1 MRERN
6 RPLFC
11 LFATVLALWL
21 ALGFWPFS
29 ALNKLLLSV
38 GILLTGGA
46 ALWYLRR
53 YSLRRQAS
61 CAQVAAALLPPENF
75 RGALV
80 LVGGDTGALFP
91 AGGDYRE
98 SRQGWYL
105 RAANA
110 EQLPLLA
117 QHIALTRPALVSQ
130 LSILLAVV
138 PEQQVCDDTLT
149 QSLRVWHRS
158 ILACRNWL
166 NGLPPV
172 WSVVWLNTLD
182 AGDNTLWFTLTPG
195 RPGLQARQADHVT
208 LPITEWQRE
217 PAFSPSRLSPVL
229 WLDSVMAFIHRY
241 ICQPLASPQN
251 ELPALP
257 LAAVGVCMTSVESV
271 VDNIWHKQIA
281 SMTTL
286 PPLTQKSSEPLPLPD
301 VLLASLPCWR
311 GISRR
316 MRDLRIA
323 GVITFLFI
331 GLALCASFMNNQRL
345 VRRIGDHLARYHHLS
360 GMPHAPKAQAQQ
372 RLRNDSQ
379 LLDDWLRRGEPLR
392 YGLGLYQGEKLI
404 PPLDAAISDWSAPVS
419 SPPVNKNI
427 ITEPQTIR
435 LDALSLFDTGQWRL
449 KPGSTK
455 VLVNALVGIKAR
467 PGWLIVVAGHTDDVG
482 DERANQQL
490 SLKRAEAVRDWMRDT
505 GDVPESCFAVQGYGE
520 SRPAVPNTTAEG
532 RALNRRVEI
541 SLVPQA
547 DACRLPD
554 IPLPPSQDESGTQ
567 P

>member
-21 ALGFWPFS
+21 VLGFWPFS

-75 RGALV
+75 QGALV

-172 WSVVWLNTLD
+172 WSVIWLNTLD
-182 AGDNTLWFTLTPG
+182 AGGKTPWFTLTPG

-229 WLDSVMAFIHRY
+229 WLESVMAFIDRY

-271 VDNIWHKQIA
+271 IDNLWHKQIA

-286 PPLTQKSSEPLPLPD
+286 PPSVQKSSEPFPLPD

-360 GMPHAPKAQAQQ
+360 GMPPAPKAQAQQ

-427 ITEPQTIR
+427 ITEPQRIR

-449 KPGSTK
+449 KTGSTK
-455 VLVNALVGIKAR
+455 VLVNALVGIKA
-467 PGWLIVVAGHTDDVG
+467 
-482 DERANQQL
+482 
-490 SLKRAEAVRDWMRDT
+490 
-505 GDVPESCFAVQGYGE
+505 
-520 SRPAVPNTTAEG
+520 
-532 RALNRRVEI
+532 
-541 SLVPQA
+541 
-547 DACRLPD
+547 
-554 IPLPPSQDESGTQ
+554 
-567 P
+567 

>member
-21 ALGFWPFS
+21 VLGFWPFS

-75 RGALV
+75 QGALV

-229 WLDSVMAFIHRY
+229 WLDSVMAFIDRY

-271 VDNIWHKQIA
+271 VDNLWHKQIA

-286 PPLTQKSSEPLPLPD
+286 PPSVQKSSEPLPLPD

-360 GMPHAPKAQAQQ
+360 GMPLAPKAQAQQ
-372 RLRNDSQ
+372 RLRTDSQ

-392 YGLGLYQGEKLI
+392 YGLGLYEGEKLI

-449 KPGSTK
+449 KTGSTK

-554 IPLPPSQDESGTQ
+554 IPLP
-567 P
+567 

>member
-271 VDNIWHKQIA
+271 VDNLWHKQIA

>member
-6 RPLFC
+6 RPLFT

-21 ALGFWPFS
+21 VLGFWPFS

-75 RGALV
+75 QGALV

-182 AGDNTLWFTLTPG
+182 AGGKTLWFTLTPG

-229 WLDSVMAFIHRY
+229 WLDSVMAFIDRY

-271 VDNIWHKQIA
+271 VDNLWHKQIA

-286 PPLTQKSSEPLPLPD
+286 PPSAQKSSEPLPLPD

-345 VRRIGDHLARYHHLS
+345 VRRIGDHLARYYHLS
-360 GMPHAPKAQAQQ
+360 GMPPAPKAQAQQ
-372 RLRNDSQ
+372 RLRTDSQ

-532 RALNRRVEI
+532 R
-541 SLVPQA
+541 
-547 DACRLPD
+547 
-554 IPLPPSQDESGTQ
+554 
-567 P
+567 

>member
-21 ALGFWPFS
+21 VLGFWPFS

-75 RGALV
+75 QGALV

-195 RPGLQARQADHVT
+195 RPGLQARQADQVT
-208 LPITEWQRE
+208 LPIAEWQRE
-217 PAFSPSRLSPVL
+217 PAFSPSRLSPVPL
-229 WLDSVMAFIHRY
+229 VKWWL
-241 ICQPLASPQN
+241 
-251 ELPALP
+251 
-257 LAAVGVCMTSVESV
+257 
-271 VDNIWHKQIA
+271 
-281 SMTTL
+281 
-286 PPLTQKSSEPLPLPD
+286 
-301 VLLASLPCWR
+301 
-311 GISRR
+311 
-316 MRDLRIA
+316 
-323 GVITFLFI
+323 
-331 GLALCASFMNNQRL
+331 
-345 VRRIGDHLARYHHLS
+345 
-360 GMPHAPKAQAQQ
+360 
-372 RLRNDSQ
+372 
-379 LLDDWLRRGEPLR
+379 
-392 YGLGLYQGEKLI
+392 
-404 PPLDAAISDWSAPVS
+404 
-419 SPPVNKNI
+419 
-427 ITEPQTIR
+427 
-435 LDALSLFDTGQWRL
+435 
-449 KPGSTK
+449 
-455 VLVNALVGIKAR
+455 
-467 PGWLIVVAGHTDDVG
+467 
-482 DERANQQL
+482 
-490 SLKRAEAVRDWMRDT
+490 
-505 GDVPESCFAVQGYGE
+505 
-520 SRPAVPNTTAEG
+520 
-532 RALNRRVEI
+532 
-541 SLVPQA
+541 
-547 DACRLPD
+547 
-554 IPLPPSQDESGTQ
+554 
-567 P
+567 